1 MRRGHVPTRRSLV
14 MVATM
19 GNDDRRTPS
28 ETPTP
33 DDGINPAIKR
43 ALGEA
48 AVHDAEALRRIK
60 DVRDGK
66 TPRPMPAYEP
76 GKTGF
81 EDITEEITG
90 INGKLDAM
98 ARAKSESGRS
108 PQLSLSGPFGI
119 TLTARSRTSVIVA
132 VLAMLLATI
141 VALAWL
147 AKGRPVPPPAAPSVV
162 LVPAHS

>member
-1 MRRGHVPTRRSLV
+1 
-14 MVATM
+14 MVILM

-48 AVHDAEALRRIK
+48 AVHDSEALRRIK

-76 GKTGF
+76 DKTGF
-81 EDITEEITG
+81 EDIADEITG
-90 INGKLDAM
+90 MHAKLDAM
-98 ARAKSESGRS
+98 AKAKLESGRA

-119 TLTARSRTSVIVA
+119 TITARSRTSVIVA
-132 VLAMLLATI
+132 VVAMLLATI

-147 AKGRPVPPPAAPSVV
+147 ARGRPTLPATPNVV
-162 LVPAHS
+162 LVPTTHS